1 MKNNTWKA
9 GIGTGILVLAAM
21 IFAGCAKPTEEQR
34 LAKFRGSL
42 KVKAYRMASDNATWM
57 AAAGYEKAAGDQVD
71 PALVHATLGFVWFLA
86 EKNDYA
92 LIEADLTGK
101 GATNQLK
108 LVSLALQSLALSKMK
123 YPGLSKAHYE
133 DLKVQMTA
141 HQGKDANTIEV
152 EHKVCLLSL
161 MVVSLYQGDSEMA
174 KFSSDALGAITQL
187 DYLPP
192 LVGALVEAKKGSS
205 LKAVAQLRE
214 LNKSECFS
222 AHKKEV
228 LAEIADLIANVP
240 DKEKL
245 GDELMER
252 VVVKLAQRVMDDVF
266 SAENQKLLLEKVKSL
281 PELITGKS
289 TEKAPVASTNQVS
302 AGSEVKREG

>member
-1 MKNNTWKA
+1 MRKTKCYVGMQVVGMMLA
-9 GIGTGILVLAAM
+9 VVL
-21 IFAGCAKPTEEQR
+21 FAGCSKPTEEQR

-57 AAAGYEKAAGDQVD
+57 AAAGYEKAAGENVD

-123 YPGLSKAHYE
+123 YPSLSKAHYE
-133 DLKVQMTA
+133 ELKTAMAAVQ
-141 HQGKDANTIEV
+141 GCDANSIEV

-161 MVVSLYQGDSEMA
+161 IVVGLYQGDKELA
-174 KFSSDALGAITQL
+174 TFGADALGAITQL

-192 LVGALVEAKKGSS
+192 LIGAVVEAKKGSP

-214 LNKSECFS
+214 LNKSERFS
-222 AHKKEV
+222 AHKKA
-228 LAEIADLIANVP
+228 LMGEIADIIENCP

-245 GDELMER
+245 GDELMNR
-252 VVVKLAQRVMDDVF
+252 VVDKLFQRVMDDVF
-266 SAENQKLLLEKVKSL
+266 SAENQKLLLEKVKAL

-289 TEKAPVASTNQVS
+289 TGKTPEASTNQVAT
-302 AGSEVKREG
+302 AGEAKREG

>member
-1 MKNNTWKA
+1 MRNTKWHVRVRVVGVMLA
-9 GIGTGILVLAAM
+9 GLF
-21 IFAGCAKPTEEQR
+21 FAGCAKPTEEQR

-57 AAAGYEKAAGDQVD
+57 AAAGYEKAAGQKVD

-101 GATNQLK
+101 GTTNQLK

-133 DLKVQMTA
+133 ELKTAMTA
-141 HQGKDANTIEV
+141 VQGCDANTIEV

-161 MVVSLYQGDSEMA
+161 IVVGLYQGDKELA
-174 KFSSDALGAITQL
+174 TFGADALGAITQL

-192 LVGALVEAKKGSS
+192 LIGAVVEAKKGSP

-214 LNKSECFS
+214 LNKSERFS

-228 LAEIADLIANVP
+228 LAEIADLIENAP

-252 VVVKLAQRVMDDVF
+252 VVIKLSQRVMDDVF
-266 SAENQKLLLEKVKSL
+266 SAENQKLLLEKVKAL
-281 PELITGKS
+281 PELITGK
-289 TEKAPVASTNQVS
+289 TTAKGGEGAV
-302 AGSEVKREG
+302 GSRQ